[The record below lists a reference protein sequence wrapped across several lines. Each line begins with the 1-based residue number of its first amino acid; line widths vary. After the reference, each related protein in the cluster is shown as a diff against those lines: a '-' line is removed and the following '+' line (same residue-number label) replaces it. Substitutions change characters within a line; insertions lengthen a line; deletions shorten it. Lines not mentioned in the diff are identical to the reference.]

1 MFIEPREGPATKKAI
16 VTATGLK
23 TIHDKLR
30 KNITKSQHALIKLR
44 HKVSKTA
51 LLLKKRDKVYLL
63 TKNLK
68 TRRTSK
74 KLDYVKVGPFLIAKK
89 RSNLNY

>member
-1 MFIEPREGPATKKAI
+1 MFIEPREGLATKKAI
-16 VTATGLK
+16 VTATRLK

-30 KNITKSQHALIKLR
+30 KNITKSQHTLIKLR
-44 HKVSKTA
+44 HKVLKTA
-51 LLLKKRDKVYLL
+51 PLLKKGDKVYLF

-74 KLDYVKVGPFLIAKK
+74 KLDYIKVGPFLITEK